1 MDHRSETGHVMF
13 LSPER
18 VFYAGLLGRPRNR
31 STGSLLIYVG
41 LGGRLML
48 TCGGRTQAD
57 LAIALIP
64 PFVEHTIASDARSSL
79 CFTVE
84 PESVTPAALDLLAR
98 RAAEQGPALAERIC
112 AAYVR
117 LREGGCGPGFT
128 TEELDTIVLGAPLA
142 RRRLDMRVAEA
153 VARLSDFSRPAA
165 TAVDCAAAARLS
177 QSRFLHLFKQQTG
190 ISFRAFRAHKRA
202 RHLLHFVNE
211 DLNFAH
217 LAQDIGYP
225 DSTHFC
231 HSIRRF
237 YGLKPGAIFS
247 GSRDL
252 RIYRGAAQSEATAVA
267 ALA

>member
-1 MDHRSETGHVMF
+1 MDARSESGHVM
-13 LSPER
+13 LISPER

-31 STGSLLIYVG
+31 STGSVLIYVG
-41 LGGRLML
+41 LGGQLAL
-48 TCGGRTQAD
+48 TCEGRSETGLP
-57 LAIALIP
+57 LAFIP
-64 PFVEHTIASDARSSL
+64 PFVEHTITSDARSSL

-98 RAAEQGPALAERIC
+98 RATEQGPALAERIC
-112 AAYVR
+112 AAYLR
-117 LREGGCGPGFT
+117 LRMAGGCDGFT

-142 RRRLDMRVAEA
+142 RRRLDARIVEA
-153 VARLSDFSRPAA
+153 VGREKSLRRPTAA
-165 TAVDCAAAARLS
+165 DCAAAARLS

-190 ISFRAFRAHKRA
+190 VSFRAFRAHKRA

-252 RIYRGAAQSEATAVA
+252 RIYRSASQPDATAIA

>member
-1 MDHRSETGHVMF
+1 MDDRSESGHVMF
-13 LSPER
+13 ISPER

-41 LGGRLML
+41 LGGQLTL
-48 TCGGRTQAD
+48 TCNGRSEAGLP
-57 LAIALIP
+57 LAFIP
-64 PFVEHTIASDARSSL
+64 PFVEHTITSDALSSL
-79 CFTVE
+79 CFTIE
-84 PESVTPAALDLLAR
+84 PESVTPAALDVLAR
-98 RAAEQGPALAERIC
+98 RATEQGPALAERIC

-117 LREGGCGPGFT
+117 LREGSRGDGFT
-128 TEELDTIVLGAPLA
+128 AEELDTLVLGAPLA
-142 RRRLDMRVAEA
+142 RRRLDLRVTEA
-153 VARLSDFSRPAA
+153 IARLNDFSRPAA
-165 TAVDCAAAARLS
+165 TAAECAVAARLS

-237 YGLKPGAIFS
+237 YGLKPGVIFS

-252 RIYRGAAQSEATAVA
+252 RIYRSTVQPNVTVA
-267 ALA
+267 A

>member
-1 MDHRSETGHVMF
+1 MDDRSASGHMM
-13 LSPER
+13 LISPER

-41 LGGRLML
+41 LEGRLTL
-48 TCGGRTQAD
+48 TCGGRSEAG
-57 LAIALIP
+57 LPLALIP
-64 PFVEHTIASDARSSL
+64 PFVEHTITSDARSAL

-84 PESVTPAALDLLAR
+84 PESVTPAGLDLLMR
-98 RAAEQGPALAERIC
+98 RAAEQGPALAERMC
-112 AAYVR
+112 MAYDR
-117 LREGGCGPGFT
+117 LRMDSRGDGFT
-128 TEELDTIVLGAPLA
+128 TEELDTIVLGAPMA
-142 RRRLDMRVAEA
+142 RRRLDSRIAEA
-153 VARLSDFSRPAA
+153 TVRLNDFSGPAA
-165 TAVDCAAAARLS
+165 TAADCAAAARLS

-190 ISFRAFRAHKRA
+190 MSFRAFRAHKRA
-202 RHLLHFVNE
+202 RHLLYFVNE

-252 RIYRGAAQSEATAVA
+252 RIYRGAAPSDVTVA
-267 ALA
+267 A